1 MLAGRRS
8 SKETTTLHWQMSDD
22 AWVHWAQGL
31 GETSVRDVILERIDQ
46 IRKNSEVLEV
56 VRGRCE
62 AFAQEVPR
70 EHGQPSKHEIKIQ
83 LPAVDWA
90 VACQRIGRSR
100 PSRILA
106 ALIRESASW
115 QQVGNDD
122 NEFNAGYNEDS
133 LVSSLCSLTA
143 TTAGLSLGS
152 EEKILARIVACAAV
166 VGAVATVAIA
176 IAAWCNP

>member
-1 MLAGRRS
+1 
-8 SKETTTLHWQMSDD
+8 MSDD

-46 IRKNSEVLEV
+46 IRKNPEVLEV

-62 AFAQEVPR
+62 AFAQGVAG
-70 EHGQPSKHEIKIQ
+70 EHGQPPKHKITIQ

-90 VACQRIGRSR
+90 VACQRVGRFR

-133 LVSSLCSLTA
+133 LVSSLGSLTCHN
-143 TTAGLSLGS
+143 GGS
-152 EEKILARIVACAAV
+152 
-166 VGAVATVAIA
+166 
-176 IAAWCNP
+176 

>member
-1 MLAGRRS
+1 MTHGSIGRKAWERHQLEMSSSKGLIRRGAAMLAGRRS

-62 AFAQEVPR
+62 AFAQEVPG
-70 EHGQPSKHEIKIQ
+70 EHGQPPKHEIKIQ

-90 VACQRIGRSR
+90 VACQRVGRFR

-106 ALIRESASW
+106 ALIRESAS
-115 QQVGNDD
+115 
-122 NEFNAGYNEDS
+122 
-133 LVSSLCSLTA
+133 
-143 TTAGLSLGS
+143 
-152 EEKILARIVACAAV
+152 
-166 VGAVATVAIA
+166 
-176 IAAWCNP
+176 